1 MNDSNQKCVKIQE
14 IILICK
20 TLDESENAEKVS
32 IIQSK
37 EKLSYLFKT
46 ESG

>member
-14 IILICK
+14 ITLICK